1 MTTLTRLAL
10 IVTAAATLAAARR
23 ADTARPALTGI
34 DHVVF
39 RTSST
44 LAAQRF
50 YGDLLGL
57 SGVAGGVVERAGR
70 THRHDSQP
78 WTSTR
83 STPASTCSS

>member
-50 YGDLLGL
+50 YGDMLGL
-57 SGVAGGVVERAGR
+57 SGINAGVVEGTPPQAG
-70 THRHDSQP
+70 
-78 WTSTR
+78 TS
-83 STPASTCSS
+83 PATTGQN

>member
-57 SGVAGGVVERAGR
+57 TGVAGGGVPARRRRRRAARG
-70 THRHDSQP
+70 TN
-78 WTSTR
+78 
-83 STPASTCSS
+83 TP